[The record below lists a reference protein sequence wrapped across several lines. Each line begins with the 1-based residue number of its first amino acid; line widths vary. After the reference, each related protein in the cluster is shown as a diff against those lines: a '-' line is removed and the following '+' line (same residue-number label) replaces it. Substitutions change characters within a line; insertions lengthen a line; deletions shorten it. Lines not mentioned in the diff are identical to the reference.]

1 MDQARK
7 KVLLLLHDL
16 SPTGAPKVALSAFE
30 HLRDRVDL
38 WTITYQG
45 GPLGEQFARLGR
57 LQTLVSYA
65 WPGMP
70 AAPQALLRFLL
81 HRTLSLSKG
90 RLWSHRLRRWQ
101 PDLIYINSV
110 VGLLAAKRLQLPP
123 APILLHVHEMDSFLR
138 VLVADAP
145 ELVLGLPDRYIAVS
159 EAVAEALTAR
169 FGVDP
174 ARVTVVP
181 AFVDPASVP
190 APSTRLDE
198 SEAERRPDTPFVV
211 GGAGVISWVKGPQLW
226 LLMAAEVKRR
236 LGAGHVRFVWV
247 GVPDNDDGWQF
258 REMARKLKLTE
269 DLDCISFTSRPLDF
283 YADFDVF
290 ALTSWEETASLAL
303 MENMLLET
311 PVLCFAGTGGPR
323 EFAGDAGVVLEEFSP
338 KQMADAVCALAAD
351 PQRRR
356 ALGQAGRQR
365 VLDNFTADHQVP
377 RLWAEMQQLALQRRS
392 RRS

>member
-1 MDQARK
+1 MDQART

-123 APILLHVHEMDSFLR
+123 VPILLHVHEMDSFLR
-138 VLVADAP
+138 VLTADAP

-159 EAVAEALTAR
+159 EAVTEALTMR

-174 ARVTVVP
+174 AKVAVVP
-181 AFVDPASVP
+181 AFVDPDLIP
-190 APSTRLDE
+190 LPPPRE
-198 SEAERRPDTPFVV
+198 PHPDRPFVV

-269 DLDCISFTSRPLDF
+269 DLDCISFTSSPLDF

-290 ALTSWEETASLAL
+290 ALTSWGRNRVAGPDGEHAAG
-303 MENMLLET
+303 N
-311 PVLCFAGTGGPR
+311 PRAVLCRNRRAAR
-323 EFAGDAGVVLEEFSP
+323 
-338 KQMADAVCALAAD
+338 VCG
-351 PQRRR
+351 RRR
-356 ALGQAGRQR
+356 DCPGGVFSQSNGRRGVRSGRRPSAPPRTGAGR
-365 VLDNFTADHQVP
+365 TAARFGQFHHRPAGSPAVGRNDAIVP
-377 RLWAEMQQLALQRRS
+377 
-392 RRS
+392 